1 MIQLH
6 EHLYMIING
15 PHIVP
20 QVDEMRLFSYEDGD
34 LDFSDQDEIPSI
46 PNGVQLISSR
56 GMSST
61 METQT
66 QQVCTYVGGGGGGE
80 I

>member
-1 MIQLH
+1 
-6 EHLYMIING
+6 MIIKFCNG

-56 GMSST
+56 GTSST

-66 QQVCTYVGGGGGGE
+66 QHAKGVDTGGALGA
-80 I
+80 